1 MVLNPNHICP
11 REYVAMLRSVAVAE
25 KKDGMKD
32 RGEPRGEMMF
42 CLVDIGEI
50 RVYLGPKV
58 NEEEKREL
66 MDRSP

>member
-1 MVLNPNHICP
+1 
-11 REYVAMLRSVAVAE
+11 
-25 KKDGMKD
+25 MKD
-32 RGEPRGEMMF
+32 RGKPRGDMLF

-66 MDRSP
+66 MDISP